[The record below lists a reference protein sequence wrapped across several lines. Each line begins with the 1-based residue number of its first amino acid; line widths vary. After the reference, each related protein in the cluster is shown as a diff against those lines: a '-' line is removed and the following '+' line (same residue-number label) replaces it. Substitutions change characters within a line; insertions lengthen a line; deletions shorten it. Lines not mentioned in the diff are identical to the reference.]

1 MSPSRIIITLAGA
14 ALAFSLVACG
24 GSKDTTPPPPDRGQV
39 ALGGRVDA
47 GANPLAPAV
56 EYSENDFIESERNR
70 DPFRGFASMFA
81 EQRGTKVV
89 HRDSEVILSE
99 FSISD
104 LKLAGI
110 VLGAEPRAMLID
122 PTTKGWV
129 VRKGD
134 YIGKPDIAHS
144 GGSNGSDYEVYW
156 RIDRIRDGDIVLIR
170 IDPGQPGSQPATQVI
185 PLHPE
190 ADSKLLPVTLKR

>member
-1 MSPSRIIITLAGA
+1 MKAPLRLALTLGASFGIAVLAG
-14 ALAFSLVACG
+14 CG
-24 GSKDTTPPPPDRGQV
+24 GKEVLPPPPDRGQLPTL
-39 ALGGRVDA
+39 AKFDA
-47 GANPLAPAV
+47 GVNPIAPTV

-70 DPFRGFASMFA
+70 DPFRGFALMFA

-89 HRDSEVILSE
+89 HRDTEVVLSE

-122 PTTKGWV
+122 PTSKGWV

-134 YIGKPDIAHS
+134 YVGKPDIAHS
-144 GGSNGSDYEVYW
+144 GGANGTDYEIYW
-156 RIDRIRDGDIVLIR
+156 RVDRIRDGDIVLIR
-170 IDPGQPGSQPATQVI
+170 VDPGQPGSQPATQVI

-190 ADSKLLPVTLKR
+190 ADQKLLPVTMKR